1 MQIRDFSR
9 SNRVPVRRFGMGLRV
24 LVLLAVAGVTWLT
37 GFSPVRAASPVTLQ
51 GLLVRAWIEDMLVK
65 YYTNL
70 GGADQGFGQYYTED
84 GVLDVNGIV
93 ARGGKE
99 VEDLYKRIAE
109 GSPRPVGV
117 FHMLLTNLVV
127 NVDGQTATADM
138 VWTGIESD
146 TPKSRPHFV
155 EQGREHDE
163 LVKQGARWLFKHR
176 IITSDAGLPKMFWP
190 TFKKR

>member
-1 MQIRDFSR
+1 MPGHEKREFNSGAFAGI
-9 SNRVPVRRFGMGLRV
+9 GTALRA
-24 LVLLAVAGVTWLT
+24 LGLLAAAAAAWLAAAAPA
-37 GFSPVRAASPVTLQ
+37 SAASPATLQ
-51 GLLVRAWIEDMLVK
+51 ALLDRAQIEDMLVE

-70 GGADQGFGQYYTED
+70 GGADQGFGHYYTAD
-84 GVLDVNGIV
+84 GILDVNGIV

-109 GSPRPVGV
+109 GSPRPRGV
-117 FHMLLTNLVV
+117 FHMLLTNLVIG
-127 NVDGQTATADM
+127 VDGERATADM

-163 LVKQGARWLFKHR
+163 LLKQGDRWYFKHR
-176 IITSDAGLPKMFWP
+176 VITSDAGLPKMFWP
-190 TFKKR
+190 TYKKR

>member
-1 MQIRDFSR
+1 MSVREKSG
-9 SNRVPVRRFGMGLRV
+9 VPGGRLGGFGVGLRV
-24 LVLLAVAGVTWLT
+24 CMLLAAAAAASLAVAQ
-37 GFSPVRAASPVTLQ
+37 PVRAASPTTLQ
-51 GLLVRAWIEDMLVK
+51 ALLDRAWIEDMLVK

-70 GGADQGFGQYYTED
+70 GGADQGFGHYYTED

-99 VEDLYKRIAE
+99 VEDLYKRIAQ
-109 GSPRPVGV
+109 GSPRPRGV
-117 FHMLLTNLVV
+117 FHMLLTNLVID
-127 NVDGQTATADM
+127 VDGETATADM

-163 LVKQGARWLFKHR
+163 LVKQGNRWLFKHR
-176 IITSDAGLPKMFWP
+176 TITSDAGLTKMFWP

>member
-1 MQIRDFSR
+1 MPIRDTGR
-9 SNRVPVRRFGMGLRV
+9 AECCPVGRFRIALRTFV
-24 LVLLAVAGVTWLT
+24 LVAVAGVACLAAIRPA
-37 GFSPVRAASPVTLQ
+37 GAASPTTLQ
-51 GLLVRAWIEDMLVK
+51 ALLDRAWIEDMLVR

-99 VEDLYKRIAE
+99 VEDLYQRIAE

-117 FHMLLTNLVV
+117 FHMLLTNVV
-127 NVDGQTATADM
+127 IDVEGDTATADM

-146 TPKSRPHFV
+146 TPKAQPHFV

-163 LVKQGARWLFKHR
+163 LVKQGRRWYFKHR
-176 IITSDAGLPKMFWP
+176 VITSDGGLPKMFWP